1 MSNSDS
7 GMRENKTQV
16 SARGAAFGPLCLL
29 AVALGAQAAV
39 LLSPGA
45 GLAAWLAGASIASAA
60 AWLAATALRRTRTAA
75 SSSDAGGADT
85 RGPEATFEAAAPR
98 LTEAFSVW
106 HRHLQTAQSQTRDA
120 TDRLLAGFVSILH
133 QLDRIIETGDGA
145 TAADGPDARA
155 RVLIDAEE
163 DLKAL
168 LASLD
173 TVLHSKD
180 RVLSTIRELDG
191 ASRGLLGLAGMV
203 GTVAR
208 QTNLLAINAA
218 IEAARAGPAGA
229 GFAVVAGEVRRLS
242 AESGNMGKQIGEQVR
257 HFGEQVDR
265 TLHDASAQAEHDR
278 VALDENEQRVRSVI
292 GRVEGAVESLNRRAG
307 DTRELSQAIRVEVEA
322 MMVAFQF
329 QDRVSQIID
338 QVLQAVEGVSA
349 HVEQAA
355 RTQRLPSDTDWQRTL
370 TSGYSTEEQQTNHSK
385 NATGTK
391 APTAASKVTFF

>member
-1 MSNSDS
+1 MH
-7 GMRENKTQV
+7 ENRNHV
-16 SARGAAFGPLCLL
+16 SARRAAYGPLCLL
-29 AVALGAQAAV
+29 GVALGAQAAV
-39 LLSPGA
+39 LSSRQA
-45 GLAAWLAGASIASAA
+45 GWAAWLACAAIASAA
-60 AWLAATALRRTRTAA
+60 AWLAVTVLRRPRM
-75 SSSDAGGADT
+75 GGAST
-85 RGPEATFEAAAPR
+85 EAVGAGSSGPEATFEAAAPR
-98 LTEAFSVW
+98 LAEAFSVW

-133 QLDRIIETGDGA
+133 QLDRIIETGTD
-145 TAADGPDARA
+145 AAAAGGPDARA

-173 TVLHSKD
+173 EVLHSKD
-180 RVLSTIRELDG
+180 RVLGTIRALDG
-191 ASRGLLGLAGMV
+191 ASKGLLGLAGMV

-278 VALDENEQRVRSVI
+278 VALDENEQRVRTVI

-307 DTRELSQAIRVEVEA
+307 DTRELSQAIRTEVES

-355 RTQRLPSDTDWQRTL
+355 RTQRLPSDADWQRTL

-385 NATGTK
+385 DATGAK
-391 APTAASKVTFF
+391 APVAASEVTFF

>member
-1 MSNSDS
+1 MHKKKQD
-7 GMRENKTQV
+7 RWAK
-16 SARGAAFGPLCLL
+16 AAAAVPLGLL
-29 AVALGAQAAV
+29 LVALGAQGAT
-39 LLSPGA
+39 LLSGQRAPLVGLS
-45 GLAAWLAGASIASAA
+45 LAATATALV
-60 AWLAATALRRTRTAA
+60 WLAATAVLRARGAGHAPRAEVAETA
-75 SSSDAGGADT
+75 
-85 RGPEATFEAAAPR
+85 GPAATFDAVAPR
-98 LTEAFSVW
+98 LGEAFAIW
-106 HRHLQTAQSQTRDA
+106 QRHLQTAQAQTRDA
-120 TDRLLAGFVSILH
+120 TDQLLGGFVSILH
-133 QLDRIIETGDGA
+133 QLDRIIETGADA
-145 TAADGPDARA
+145 DAAGGPDARA

-173 TVLHSKD
+173 DVLHSKD
-180 RVLSTIRELDG
+180 RVLGTIRALDG
-191 ASRGLLGLAGMV
+191 ASKGLLGLAGMV

-278 VALDENEQRVRSVI
+278 VALDENEQRVRTVI

-307 DTRELSQAIRVEVEA
+307 DTRELSQSIRTEVEA

-349 HVEQAA
+349 HVEQAS
-355 RTQRLPSDTDWQRTL
+355 RTQRLPSDADWQRTL

-385 NATGTK
+385 DATGAK
-391 APTAASKVTFF
+391 APVAASEVTFF